1 MAMQN
6 SSELEKNELE
16 QLETLGYVALGQL
29 LDAEALD
36 CIRRRIEILLAAEQ
50 NHAGV
55 ELLDSRNI
63 RHAKEEGADR
73 LADLVNK
80 GAEFETCFTHS
91 KLLAGMRHVLGSNC
105 KLSSLNYRSA
115 RPDGGE
121 QKLHVDWHEAITAP
135 EFVVCNSIWLVD
147 DFTEENGATRLIP
160 RSHLYSKI
168 PDQELE
174 DPWAKHPHE
183 VMVTGEAGS
192 VFLFNAH
199 LWHGGTR
206 NRSARQRR
214 AIHSYFCRHDQP
226 QQTNQL
232 KLLTEETR
240 QRLPADSL
248 KLL

>member
-1 MAMQN
+1 MQN
-6 SSELEKNELE
+6 SSELTSKELA

-50 NHAGV
+50 NRAGV
-55 ELLDSRNI
+55 ELLDSQNI

-91 KLLAGMRHVLGSNC
+91 KLLAGMRYVLGNDC
-105 KLSSLNYRSA
+105 KLSSLNYRAA
-115 RPDGGE
+115 RPAGGE

-135 EFVVCNSIWLVD
+135 EFMVCNSIWLLD
-147 DFTEENGATRLIP
+147 DFTEENGAMRLVP
-160 RSHLYSKI
+160 GSHLRGKT
-168 PDQELE
+168 PEQELE
-174 DPWAKHPHE
+174 DPWAKHPDE
-183 VMVTGEAGS
+183 LLVTGEAGS

-232 KLLTEETR
+232 ELLTDETR
-240 QRLPADSL
+240 QRLT
-248 KLL
+248 LL